1 MSIYSD
7 HQAHYEKASRHA
19 ALYDK
24 RRETGKADGRGHA
37 LLGGATVFVA
47 LYVLVHLLSVASSWI
62 ASLWPF

>member
-24 RRETGKADGRGHA
+24 RMRRSRPIDFCGSPTLAERR
-37 LLGGATVFVA
+37 VSF
-47 LYVLVHLLSVASSWI
+47 
-62 ASLWPF
+62 